1 MKSIIRTMT
10 AIILTTLTCTASY
23 GKTTAMTTDRY
34 HLLFNKIDYSIVGTW
49 EMNGVN
55 QPGQQPVFCQ
65 FNANG
70 TFISFTCTQGVYHI
84 TGRGKWQTKD
94 RVIYIIHGEEK
105 SVPILYEAEENRLV
119 FGNQVT
125 YTKHNP
131 VYASR

>member
-49 EMNGVN
+49 EMNVGHSKD
-55 QPGQQPVFCQ
+55 QPSIFCQ
-65 FNANG
+65 FNTNG
-70 TFISFTCTQGVYHI
+70 TFISFSYIQGVYNI
-84 TGRGKWQTKD
+84 IGRGKWLTED

-125 YTKHNP
+125 YVKQGP
-131 VYASR
+131 AYASR